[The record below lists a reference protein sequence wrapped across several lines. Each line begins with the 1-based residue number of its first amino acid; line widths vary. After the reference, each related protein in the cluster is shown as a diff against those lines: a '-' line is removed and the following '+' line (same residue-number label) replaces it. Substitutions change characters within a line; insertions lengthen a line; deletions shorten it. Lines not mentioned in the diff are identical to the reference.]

1 METGEMARPLPPPLE
16 LNLQLFFLQE
26 ARSALH
32 LAAESGSME
41 ISEMLLAKNAY
52 INSKTKVAKQYNK
65 KITKVKKVR
74 IKRAKMSKYYC
85 LQIRKI

>member
-1 METGEMARPLPPPLE
+1 METGEMARPLPPPPLE

-65 KITKVKKVR
+65 KNHK
-74 IKRAKMSKYYC
+74 S
-85 LQIRKI
+85 